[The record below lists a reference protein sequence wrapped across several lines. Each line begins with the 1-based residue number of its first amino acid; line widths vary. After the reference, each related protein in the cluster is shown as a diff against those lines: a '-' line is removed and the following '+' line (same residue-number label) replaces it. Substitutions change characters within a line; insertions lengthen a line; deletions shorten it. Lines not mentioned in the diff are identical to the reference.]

1 MGLNSVSGEEETSH
15 TLGFSSVSG
24 DGETSHTL
32 GLSSVFGDG
41 ETTLDEALD
50 ASKSELVE
58 AFSSWDESSGENG
71 EGLELDFSGCV
82 WNSSV
87 CEIPTWTESFRETVS
102 ENVDNDV
109 VFMPY
114 LSTPHR
120 GVASNTAK
128 VIQGDE
134 NESVPEAVSMSK
146 MKVSLDEAPV
156 ISSCNCCLCTEPVN
170 FVLPT
175 VNCNILSE
183 EKVEVN
189 NIPVVTPNTNSVVTG
204 YFLGDSVTCNSNMVD
219 STRVTGKLKDRYKL
233 PAVDPIFDPGKVCK
247 TNEVE
252 IMSFLVGVYVDI
264 IPKDLA
270 HLWSQIIGRSV
281 QAPERFG
288 ITSLTQPE
296 MLHLKKKFLSEQSD
310 SDSIKNV
317 TCQGSKEEVSTCMS
331 SSLAS
336 HHALPHIA
344 LVVEQNG
351 LKNVIIDKALVD
363 TGSQISLVSHAY
375 LVRHKLD
382 LRSIVPLSGPCSLKS
397 ATGRMMNPFK
407 GKISLNLRFYTM
419 RNTLTRNV
427 KTEFHVLENSSQL
440 ENLLLGLNF
449 IIPTAA
455 VIEFR
460 YMTLCLKL
468 EKKFH
473 KLSLVDESNKKIYF
487 YATEDGTAGVNTIIC
502 KCSEIIVGNGMYIVP
517 ELFRNMLGSTSI
529 FLQPGSARKFSK
541 NGHFAQQ
548 YVFEVITADN
558 FSVGDTLFFLE
569 GPR

>member
-1 MGLNSVSGEEETSH
+1 MGSWEE
-15 TLGFSSVSG
+15 
-24 DGETSHTL
+24 ETSHTL
-32 GLSSVFGDG
+32 GLSSVSGDG
-41 ETTLDEALD
+41 ETLLDEDLD

-58 AFSSWDESSGENG
+58 AVSFGRESSGENG

-109 VFMPY
+109 VFIPN
-114 LSTPHR
+114 LSTPHK

-146 MKVSLDEAPV
+146 MKVSLEEAPV

-170 FVLPT
+170 FVLPA
-175 VNCNILSE
+175 VNCNILSK
-183 EKVEVN
+183 EKVEFS
-189 NIPVVTPNTNSVVTG
+189 NI
-204 YFLGDSVTCNSNMVD
+204 VD

-233 PAVDPIFDPGKVCK
+233 PAVDPIFDPSKVCK
-247 TNEVE
+247 TTEVE

-331 SSLAS
+331 SSL
-336 HHALPHIA
+336 
-344 LVVEQNG
+344 V
-351 LKNVIIDKALVD
+351 
-363 TGSQISLVSHAY
+363 T
-375 LVRHKLD
+375 
-382 LRSIVPLSGPCSLKS
+382 
-397 ATGRMMNPFK
+397 
-407 GKISLNLRFYTM
+407 
-419 RNTLTRNV
+419 
-427 KTEFHVLENSSQL
+427 
-440 ENLLLGLNF
+440 
-449 IIPTAA
+449 
-455 VIEFR
+455 
-460 YMTLCLKL
+460 
-468 EKKFH
+468 
-473 KLSLVDESNKKIYF
+473 
-487 YATEDGTAGVNTIIC
+487 
-502 KCSEIIVGNGMYIVP
+502 
-517 ELFRNMLGSTSI
+517 
-529 FLQPGSARKFSK
+529 
-541 NGHFAQQ
+541 
-548 YVFEVITADN
+548 
-558 FSVGDTLFFLE
+558 
-569 GPR
+569 